1 MARKDNIMKTIIN
14 NSNVNPCTL
23 TYAELKKLV
32 PSTEGQKLP
41 TAKRLKETGEILFS
55 LQDGSML
62 ITIYKNGFLA
72 FTQPDETAKLR
83 TTIFAVD
90 RASQIVYKCAC
101 SKEEYEEGWE
111 FGSCK
116 VAYRMEKGGM
126 VRFHIVPEEVFQ
138 DSHWSFPI
146 THVCEERLLH
156 NGDSREQSH
165 IEFAMDDESW
175 DEALV
180 EPDFVET
187 RMKEEEDEERR
198 RWEHDMLEAAKATLT
213 DVQRRTIDLY
223 YGYGGMTEASVAE
236 LLGTSQQNVHKNLAA
251 AIRKMK
257 KFFEKTGC

>member
-1 MARKDNIMKTIIN
+1 MKIIEN
-14 NSNVNPCTL
+14 NTSVNPCTL
-23 TYAELKKLV
+23 TYTELKKLV
-32 PSTEGQKLP
+32 PSTTGQKLP
-41 TAKRLKETGEILFS
+41 TAKRLKETGQILFS
-55 LQDGSML
+55 VQDGATL
-62 ITIYKNGFLA
+62 ITIYQNGFLA

-83 TTIFAVD
+83 TTVFAVD
-90 RASQIVYKCAC
+90 RASQIIYKCGC
-101 SKEEYEEGWE
+101 SKEEYEDGWE

-116 VAYRMEKGGM
+116 VGYKMEKGGM
-126 VRFHIVPEEVFQ
+126 VRLHIVQEAEFANA
-138 DSHWSFPI
+138 HWTFPI
-146 THVCEERLLH
+146 SHICEERLMH

-165 IEFAMDDESW
+165 IEFNLDDESW
-175 DEALV
+175 DSALV

-223 YGYGGMTEASVAE
+223 YGCGGMTEASVAE

-257 KFFEKTGC
+257 KFFEKNGC

>member
-1 MARKDNIMKTIIN
+1 MKIIIN
-14 NSNVNPCTL
+14 NANVNPATL

-32 PSTEGQKLP
+32 PSTDGQKLP

-55 LQDGSML
+55 VQDGATL
-62 ITIYKNGFLA
+62 ITIYQNGFLA

-83 TTIFAVD
+83 TTVFAVD
-90 RASQIVYKCAC
+90 RASRIVYKCGC
-101 SKEEYEEGWE
+101 SKEEYDDGWE

-116 VAYRMEKGGM
+116 VGYKMEKGGM
-126 VRFHIVPEEVFQ
+126 VRLHIVPEAEFANA
-138 DSHWSFPI
+138 HWTFPI
-146 THVCEERLLH
+146 SHICEERLMH

-165 IEFAMDDESW
+165 IEFNLDDESW
-175 DEALV
+175 DSALV